1 MTDNAITAMQ
11 TGRSEIMNFVKSIE
25 ITLFMEEADEKR
37 NRGYHYHFLFAGFNT
52 WSVRIQPGNDQ

>member
-11 TGRSEIMNFVKSIE
+11 TGRSGIMNFVKSIE

-52 WSVRIQPGNDQ
+52 WSVRK